1 MLTYVRRADYRTERI
16 MPPSEEKKA
25 KAHPIVGYC
34 NWSYSKKHQIA
45 EEVLVAG
52 FQSYQRKMLPYYVRI
67 FNETPIEV
75 AVDFFTKKGIA
86 KKNIQYIFNKSLE
99 NSGIRLN
106 DSLLNTLSSEGE
118 SNATNS

>member
-1 MLTYVRRADYRTERI
+1 MLTYVRRVDYGTDRI
-16 MPPSEEKKA
+16 MPPPVEKKA
-25 KAHPIVGYC
+25 VSHPIVGYC
-34 NWSYSKKHQIA
+34 NWSYSKNHQIA
-45 EEVLVAG
+45 EEALVAG

-75 AVDFFTKKGIA
+75 AVDFFTQKGIT

-106 DSLLNTLSSEGE
+106 DSLLNTLSSEG
-118 SNATNS
+118 